1 MGLKSDDRQVEE
13 MEMREGEKNRR
24 IASSREI

>member
-1 MGLKSDDRQVEE
+1 MGLKSDDLQVEE
-13 MEMREGEKNRR
+13 MEIWEQEKNRR